1 MCYNGLLNRARTLRA
16 LKPMLAHQAVL
27 LTRSISV
34 RSPRKSHG
42 ITSFADPHPLNPVEP
57 YRYKIRGSGGFFCS
71 SDFRPSNFHRLG
83 PLNPLAATLV
93 DLPAS
98 VANKRLTARLNPLDA
113 TNYKKH
119 RGGAARLWNSPLTTC
134 NSPLHSSPFLSY
146 PSALFCT
153 TKNST
158 LLFSIDSALFA
169 QNTRG
174 GGRAIL
180 TFYPNSGSA
189 NSALPATA
197 ACPDRRSRPR
207 RDPVGAL
214 SAISVLNPS
223 SSFSFNFEL
232 WTYNLVCAALPRIT
246 EHGSRVTQS
255 VTHLLFPLDRPTM
268 NSASH
273 LARFRHA

>member
-1 MCYNGLLNRARTLRA
+1 MFLR
-16 LKPMLAHQAVL
+16 LSTFELSSSRPPKPFSCN
-27 LTRSISV
+27 TCGP
-34 RSPRKSHG
+34 PRKCRKQKTYG
-42 ITSFADPHPLNPVEP
+42 TVKPFGCN
-57 YRYKIRGSGGFFCS
+57 
-71 SDFRPSNFHRLG
+71 
-83 PLNPLAATLV
+83 T
-93 DLPAS
+93 
-98 VANKRLTARLNPLDA
+98 
-113 TNYKKH
+113 YKKH

-214 SAISVLNPS
+214 SVISVLNPS

-246 EHGSRVTQS
+246 EHASRVS
-255 VTHLLFPLDRPTM
+255 HLLFPPARPTM

-273 LARFRHA
+273 PARFRHA